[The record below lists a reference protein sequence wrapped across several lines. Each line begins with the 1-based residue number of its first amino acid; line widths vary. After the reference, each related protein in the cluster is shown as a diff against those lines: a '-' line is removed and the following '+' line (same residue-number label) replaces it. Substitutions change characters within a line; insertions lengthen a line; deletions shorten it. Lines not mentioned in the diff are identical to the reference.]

1 LWSAIRPRA
10 SITVSTIALVI
21 SQLVELHFEIG
32 SVVGKGVRS
41 VHVIRCGEAVNRL
54 GPGLKGGSCR
64 ARLGLMGKLA
74 SLGMWLD
81 VIRRVLV
88 VALCLVA
95 VSSAMGVRAAS
106 AGDSER

>member
-41 VHVIRCGEAVNRL
+41 VHVIRCGEAVNR
-54 GPGLKGGSCR
+54 
-64 ARLGLMGKLA
+64 
-74 SLGMWLD
+74 
-81 VIRRVLV
+81 
-88 VALCLVA
+88 
-95 VSSAMGVRAAS
+95 
-106 AGDSER
+106 